1 MISPR
6 LQRRGTSIFNPWWIQ
21 ITSSRDDPQRKMGP
35 QDKAPNAARRSG
47 HGIVPI
53 LDSGVADGSLYYVMP
68 QLPVEAASLAVTD

>member
-1 MISPR
+1 
-6 LQRRGTSIFNPWWIQ
+6 
-21 ITSSRDDPQRKMGP
+21 MGP